1 MQQVTPELIAQM
13 AAAIVR
19 EVDPEAVVLFGS
31 HARGQ
36 AGPDSDVDLLVVEA
50 EPFGPARDR
59 RQEMVRLWQALAHL
73 AVAKDILVY
82 SREEVER
89 WRHARNHVIARA
101 MREGRVLYG
110 RP

>member
-50 EPFGPARDR
+50 EPFGAERPAEKALKAR
-59 RQEMVRLWQALAHL
+59 RALAGTEYPTRTSS
-73 AVAKDILVY
+73 ACCRTVVTRSA
-82 SREEVER
+82 
-89 WRHARNHVIARA
+89 A
-101 MREGRVLYG
+101 GR
-110 RP
+110 